1 MELFVRCAGGALCAL
16 VLVACVCRIDL
27 MRSGRSRPSWFLV
40 YLLFAVFA
48 LGTLL
53 AFVADRAIDMWS
65 AAAGAAGLLL
75 FMALTRKEWHG
86 RPAPETDAAELRRA
100 DGTRLP

>member
-1 MELFVRCAGGALCAL
+1 MELIVRYAGGAVCAI

-27 MRSGRSRPSWFLV
+27 MRSGRSRASWFVV

-53 AFVADRAIDMWS
+53 ALVADRAIDWWS
-65 AAAGAAGLLL
+65 ATAGAVGLLL
-75 FMALTRKEWHG
+75 FMALTRRDWQG